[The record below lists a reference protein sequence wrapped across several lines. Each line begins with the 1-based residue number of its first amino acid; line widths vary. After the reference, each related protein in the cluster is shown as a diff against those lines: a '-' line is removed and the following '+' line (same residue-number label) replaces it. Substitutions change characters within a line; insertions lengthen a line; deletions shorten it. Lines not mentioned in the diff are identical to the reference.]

1 VSFSVTAVTKLI
13 VLRTVFRYQVGS
25 MKNVTI
31 ALSLLFTTAFVTANE
46 IADSQKKWIP
56 VYKKQK
62 NIPAPADMLINT
74 DKEPNL
80 KKGFVS
86 LYNGK
91 DLDDW
96 TPRGGHCKF
105 EAKGR
110 TIVGTT
116 VKGSPSTYLSTKK
129 DDYTDF
135 IFSAELKW
143 EVDGNTGVMFRA
155 ASKSGDGKNKDQETV
170 FGPQAEMEAYS
181 KERYWSGGI
190 YGQSA
195 GGWIYPMW
203 LEAHEQARTAMKRKG
218 EWNRLTIQAK
228 GDTMKTWLNGVP
240 AAHWKTDQYKQGFFS
255 LQIHSGR
262 EGTVLFRNLKV
273 KELK

>member
-1 VSFSVTAVTKLI
+1 MKRI
-13 VLRTVFRYQVGS
+13 TV
-25 MKNVTI
+25 I
-31 ALSLLFTTAFVTANE
+31 AALLLTVALGRANE
-46 IADSQKKWIP
+46 VAESQKKWIE
-56 VYKKQK
+56 VYKKQA
-62 NIPAPADMLINT
+62 NIPKPEDMLVNK
-74 DKEPNL
+74 DPEPGL

-91 DLDDW
+91 NIDKW

-105 EAKGR
+105 EAKGEA
-110 TIVGTT
+110 IVGTC

-135 IFSAELKW
+135 IFTAELKW

-155 ASKSGDGKNKDQETV
+155 DAKPGTGKNKGGETV
-170 FGPQAEMEAYS
+170 FGPQAEMEAFS

-203 LEAHEQARTAMKRKG
+203 LEAHKDVRKAMKKDG
-218 EWNRLTIQAK
+218 WNRLTIKAQ
-228 GDTMKTWLNGVP
+228 GDTIKTWLNGVP
-240 AAHWKTDQYKQGFFS
+240 AAHWKTDQYKKGFFS
-255 LQIHSGR
+255 LQIHAGQKG
-262 EGTVLFRNLKV
+262 EVHFRNIKV
-273 KELK
+273 KELD

>member
-1 VSFSVTAVTKLI
+1 
-13 VLRTVFRYQVGS
+13 
-25 MKNVTI
+25 MKF
-31 ALSLLFTTAFVTANE
+31 ATTALALLLTLVFAPANE
-46 IADSQKKWIP
+46 IADSQKKWIS

-74 DKEPNL
+74 DAEPNL

-91 DLDDW
+91 DIDNW
-96 TPRGGHCKF
+96 VPRGGHCKF
-105 EAKGR
+105 EAKGK

-155 ASKSGDGKNKDQETV
+155 ASKSGSGKNKETV

-203 LEAHEQARTAMKRKG
+203 LDAHDKTRKAMKPKG
-218 EWNRLTIQAK
+218 SWNRITIQAK
-228 GDTMKTWLNGVP
+228 GDTIKTWLNGVP
-240 AAHWKTDQYKQGFFS
+240 AAHWKTDLYKQGFFS
-255 LQIHSGR
+255 LQIHSGK
-262 EGTVLFRNLKV
+262 EGTVHFRNLKV